1 MIDEQVNNLID
12 KAVSSGA
19 GNLSFDFE
27 GYQQIITD
35 QKQDINLIKRKLLI
49 YSIVIVLAN
58 LGLTVLSCKYTYVK
72 NFGFLGSFIGAI
84 LVLFISLGKIA
95 TTIKSVQN
103 AFPNE
108 RFVWTNV
115 WNLIIFTLLNLILF
129 VLNTWSEL
137 LMSKSGVDPNYE
149 ETYWRLSLT
158 SLVFF
163 VAQYAFGLYMDM
175 FLFYLV
181 LKFTKVDQQNSK
193 RVMTSIAFFE
203 NQA

>member
-1 MIDEQVNNLID
+1 
-12 KAVSSGA
+12 
-19 GNLSFDFE
+19 
-27 GYQQIITD
+27 
-35 QKQDINLIKRKLLI
+35 
-49 YSIVIVLAN
+49 
-58 LGLTVLSCKYTYVK
+58 
-72 NFGFLGSFIGAI
+72 
-84 LVLFISLGKIA
+84 
-95 TTIKSVQN
+95 
-103 AFPNE
+103 
-108 RFVWTNV
+108 
-115 WNLIIFTLLNLILF
+115 
-129 VLNTWSEL
+129 
-137 LMSKSGVDPNYE
+137 MSKSGVDPNYE